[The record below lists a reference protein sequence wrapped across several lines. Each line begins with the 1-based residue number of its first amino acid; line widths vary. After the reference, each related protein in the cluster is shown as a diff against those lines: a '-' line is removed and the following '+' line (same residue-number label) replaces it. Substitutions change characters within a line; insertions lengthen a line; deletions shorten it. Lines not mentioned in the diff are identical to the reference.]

1 MRSAAGRDVADTT
14 SWQALGTGVTLVVED
29 GDLAAAQAAVIRLL
43 AVVDQT
49 YSRFRPDSELVRL
62 NRVAGQRVPV
72 SPLLASVVAAGLRGA
87 RLSGGLVDPT
97 VGRAMRLIGYDD
109 DFERIASPIASPAPL
124 RFEPV
129 PGWRVVELDEE
140 GLTVRLPV
148 GVELDLGSTGKAFAA
163 DLAAAAAVAASG
175 TGGALVSL
183 GGDIAVS
190 GGAPDGGWRV
200 LVSEDSSTP
209 TDGEGEVITLHDGA
223 IATSSTTVRRWRR
236 GGIHVHHLLDPRTG
250 GPTAGLW
257 RTATVAAASCLDA
270 NIAATSAI
278 VMGAPAPDWLEQ
290 HGLAARLIDQ
300 DGQVRTTTGW
310 PATSGAVT

>member
-1 MRSAAGRDVADTT
+1 VAGRDVADTT
-14 SWQALGTGVTLVVED
+14 SWRALGTGVTLVVED

-43 AVVDQT
+43 AVIDQT

-62 NRVAGQRVPV
+62 NRLAGQRVPV
-72 SPLLASVVAAGLRGA
+72 SPLLASAVAAGLRGA
-87 RLSGGLVDPT
+87 RLSDGLVDPT

-109 DFERIASPIASPAPL
+109 DFERIASPIGSPAPL

-129 PGWRVVELDEE
+129 PGWRVVELDEQ
-140 GLTVRLPV
+140 GLSVRLPV

-163 DLAAAAAVAASG
+163 DLAAAVARAATG
-175 TGGALVSL
+175 KGGALVSL

-190 GGAPDGGWRV
+190 GTAPGGGWRV

-209 TDGEGEVITLHDGA
+209 THGEGEVITLHDGA
-223 IATSSTTVRRWRR
+223 IATSSTTVRRWSR

-250 GPTAGLW
+250 GPTAGPW

-278 VMGAPAPDWLEQ
+278 VMGAPASDWLEQ
-290 HGLAARLIDQ
+290 HGLAGRLIDQ
-300 DGQVRTTTGW
+300 DGQVHTTTAW
-310 PATSGAVT
+310 PAALGAVT